1 MLALSIA
8 EGFSR
13 GLLSFHPASAPAS
26 PENSLS
32 SIIPIHARPSRK
44 SNYSR
49 TSATP
54 GGGGIYRFLCQT
66 NSPRSF
72 HRNPALRPIFFQS
85 LAHSSIFRSTPISY
99 APNAFRTLSPKT
111 GGYPCMVI
119 PIQPL
124 TITAAPRVGFSF
136 TSFTS
141 FTSSTSFTSCPSR
154 TDSRG
159 PRINYHQQ
167 PVPHSNRGDSQMI
180 SMTPEQAAFL

>member
-72 HRNPALRPIFFQS
+72 HRNPALCPLSFQT
-85 LAHSSIFRSTPISY
+85 LAPSFIFRSTPIPCLSS
-99 APNAFRTLSPKT
+99 AFRTLSKKT
-111 GGYPCMVI
+111 GGTPVWSY
-119 PIQPL
+119 QL
-124 TITAAPRVGFSF
+124 L
-136 TSFTS
+136 
-141 FTSSTSFTSCPSR
+141 PSGS
-154 TDSRG
+154 D
-159 PRINYHQQ
+159 
-167 PVPHSNRGDSQMI
+167 V
-180 SMTPEQAAFL
+180 